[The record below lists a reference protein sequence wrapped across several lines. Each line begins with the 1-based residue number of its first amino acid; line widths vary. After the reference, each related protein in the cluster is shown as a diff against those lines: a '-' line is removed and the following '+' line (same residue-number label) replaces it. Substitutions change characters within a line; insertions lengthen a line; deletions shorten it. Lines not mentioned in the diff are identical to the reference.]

1 MFRAAE
7 HGQFSLNQ
15 RTAFL
20 LSYRAIAYEYFSKE
34 SVIRTYSR
42 VRDVDRGRP
51 FEEQCVI
58 QNYMYAKEHGL
69 KLGLKDLKELK
80 TRHWKMYKDAAF
92 HEFHFYAVIFADVLP
107 VVACGAISPEYDFVG
122 NNLQSLLRLDSPI
135 EQSAFN
141 LTSVDGESIAI
152 FGWLDNAGP
161 AEQLAASFRR
171 IPTAAKANAAVSF
184 AFAYLENTMM
194 RPSWWEA
201 LPDVIRREAF
211 EHFTAGFPTRGIDHD
226 LLAKSSNRPQF
237 VSSPSSTV

>member
-1 MFRAAE
+1 M
-7 HGQFSLNQ
+7 
-15 RTAFL
+15 
-20 LSYRAIAYEYFSKE
+20 
-34 SVIRTYSR
+34 
-42 VRDVDRGRP
+42 RDVDRGRP

-80 TRHWKMYKDAAF
+80 TRYWKMYKDAAF

-152 FGWLDNAGP
+152 FGWLDNAG
-161 AEQLAASFRR
+161 
-171 IPTAAKANAAVSF
+171 
-184 AFAYLENTMM
+184 
-194 RPSWWEA
+194 RPS
-201 LPDVIRREAF
+201 
-211 EHFTAGFPTRGIDHD
+211 
-226 LLAKSSNRPQF
+226 SSRPRLGGYQRQQRQ
-237 VSSPSSTV
+237 TQRYRLRLRI